1 MTEAQETTEEFESRI
16 DAIAEGTYVD
26 PTASPVTE
34 PVVDATPVVTP
45 VDVKAT
51 PPVTDVEADAPA
63 TEPVTEPEVVDT
75 GVDPVTPPVTEEGS
89 TDVKVTEDIIEDIQ
103 ETTEAGADTSEE
115 NSLQGEVAALIT
127 KHGIESVAD
136 LEAMMLTLKRST
148 IQQNTDQSHVAK
160 GKMLAKA
167 GIQDSDIV
175 TLLELKK
182 GNTKV
187 LEEVLKT
194 SGMSDE
200 AIAELGLKA
209 TDPDAPAVDLN
220 EFTQSDIETSLDD
233 LMVSAKTMDVSDGV
247 VVSHILD
254 KWDNDSVIKLLSEP
268 ASKAAIVRHLSDGT
282 YDKVYEEVD
291 NLRRLDYTQSLNGLS
306 DYDLYTEAVTS
317 LGKKEKA
324 QMQADADA
332 KKANAPATPA
342 GKEVIPPKPA
352 VDVVEQQDAARLAE
366 ALRATAAQE
375 AGSPPEVKDSSQ
387 MGDEEFKA
395 FIERIEQGH

>member
-1 MTEAQETTEEFESRI
+1 MAEVQETTEEFESRI

-51 PPVTDVEADAPA
+51 PPVTD
-63 TEPVTEPEVVDT
+63 TEPDVVDT
-75 GVDPVTPPVTEEGS
+75 GADPVTPPVVEEGS
-89 TDVKVTEDIIEDIQ
+89 TNVKVTDDIIEDIQ
-103 ETTEAGADTSEE
+103 ETTEASADTSEE
-115 NSLQGEVAALIT
+115 NSLQGEVAALIA

-254 KWDNDSVIKLLSEP
+254 KWDNDSVVKLLSEP

-282 YDKVYEEVD
+282 YDKVYAEVD

-306 DYDLYTEAVTS
+306 DYDLYTAAVTS

-324 QMQADADA
+324 QMQADAAA
-332 KKANAPATPA
+332 KKANAPATPT
-342 GKEVIPPKPA
+342 GKEVTPPKPA
-352 VDVVEQQDAARLAE
+352 VDKVEKQDAARVAE

-387 MGDEEFKA
+387 MSDEEFKT
-395 FIERIEQGH
+395 FIERVEQGH